1 MPLQQRS
8 PPPRSP
14 QQCLACRRLVLT
26 RPPPWR
32 PRSPPLRAA
41 ISVTTGTRTRAT
53 SATAAARLATV
64 RTPRH
69 TWRQSARRRGRPD
82 HRRPRPSGVLAPGPA
97 AAAVT
102 VSRRK
107 GCCRVRGSVRCCQQ
121 RPAVAGAGQ
130 RRRGGNGRGLQLPRR
145 RGSRKASLPHRSQIT
160 GRFEPRPTTRP
171 WQPPS
176 QGAGPPPNP
185 ASVAADPAM
194 TLTESCGRPD
204 PEGLTAASRQRP
216 QKCLGRGHWRGGGAQ
231 GPRPPPSWLE
241 RGMATIGC
249 RHPRSESVW
258 PPPLPYPVAAVV
270 RAGVAAVFPKV
281 WPAPPPGAVP
291 RHCPRRF
298 CGSGRHQPRSPG
310 RRSASAAA
318 QRPRLPPS
326 ATSPPRPLPPHECS
340 RELREAAVP
349 RAPRRRRLFSAL
361 PQSAELP
368 TRSSLVRPS
377 ASACSL
383 SSPRATPSKKR
394 VAKGRSG
401 NHPSVACDQ
410 VLVSLHL
417 QPAGRDPSLR
427 QPQSAC

>member
-241 RGMATIGC
+241 RGMATISC
-249 RHPRSESVW
+249 RHPRSESVAAAAPVSRSRRRQSRCGRRLPQGVASATARCSSSPLPSSILRQW
-258 PPPLPYPVAAVV
+258 PSPAPQPRPSLRERRRPTAAAAAIRHLPAAAAAAPRVLERAARGRRPTRTPPPPPLL
-270 RAGVAAVFPKV
+270 
-281 WPAPPPGAVP
+281 
-291 RHCPRRF
+291 
-298 CGSGRHQPRSPG
+298 RSPPIG
-310 RRSASAAA
+310 GASNSLFP
-318 QRPRLPPS
+318 RPSVRLRLLPLLPPCHPLKKEGGEGPKRE
-326 ATSPPRPLPPHECS
+326 PP
-340 RELREAAVP
+340 
-349 RAPRRRRLFSAL
+349 
-361 PQSAELP
+361 
-368 TRSSLVRPS
+368 VRG
-377 ASACSL
+377 L
-383 SSPRATPSKKR
+383 
-394 VAKGRSG
+394 
-401 NHPSVACDQ
+401 
-410 VLVSLHL
+410 
-417 QPAGRDPSLR
+417 
-427 QPQSAC
+427 